1 MVLKNLQKLI
11 EESEVKFMENNGMDR
26 RFFSIYDPS
35 SYFHEE
41 RDVTRTRAITDR
53 VHHGILQKVSRLIHD
68 RTVMKTLGNDA
79 HHPMRKN
86 DRNFAT

>member
-1 MVLKNLQKLI
+1 MGLKNVRKLI
-11 EESEVKFMENNGMDR
+11 EESEVKFMENNGMDH

-35 SYFHEE
+35 SYFHEQ

-53 VHHGILQKVSRLIHD
+53 VYHAILQRVSRLIHD
-68 RTVMKTLGNDA
+68 RKIMKTFGNDV